1 MTDSSMKHCIKDKI
15 ESFFHGEYND
25 IVEHQ
30 ITANNKDDFQT
41 DEVLTKHMKV
51 TKYPIYIYTSQL
63 MNIICMYLKYNIFM
77 MLALQN

>member
-1 MTDSSMKHCIKDKI
+1 MKHCIKDKI
-15 ESFFHGEYND
+15 ETFFHEEYND

-51 TKYPIYIYTSQL
+51 TKYPIYIYISQL